1 MNKLRGAAM
10 LVVVLLVLPACHCK
24 ERTDSR
30 NITEKNLMNFIVRLI
45 KEVKVYRLQEG
56 NGKQHLARKE
66 DYSLDE
72 KENPMPDYGY
82 YQDEQRVEIV
92 PRDLRMKEKF
102 LKHLTGKG
110 RLSFNSPNC
119 NKLFRRLYNTTK
131 DCTTPAHYKRCA
143 RLLTRLAVNP
153 RCMDG

>member
-82 YQDEQRVEIV
+82 YQDEQRVDVKDDQEKRKKTQELRKSALETNRETFDLFVAYSIV
-92 PRDLRMKEKF
+92 
-102 LKHLTGKG
+102 
-110 RLSFNSPNC
+110 NY
-119 NKLFRRLYNTTK
+119 RRFIFAY
-131 DCTTPAHYKRCA
+131 
-143 RLLTRLAVNP
+143 
-153 RCMDG
+153 